1 MKLSGAQIVLT
12 MLEKN
17 GTTVVFGYPGAANAA
32 LYDKLPE
39 FPIKHILVRNE
50 QGAAHMAN
58 GYARITHKAGVCF
71 ATSGPGATNLV
82 TGIATAY
89 MDSVPLIAITG
100 QVDTSLIGK
109 DAFQEIDITGTTE
122 PFCKHNYLVK
132 QAKELPQVIQNAF
145 YIATTGRPGPVLI
158 DVPMDVLRETVEF
171 NMPENDINIRGYK
184 PADRGHEGQIKKAL
198 SLLSH
203 AQKPLIMAGGGI
215 ISSDACSE
223 FKAFY
228 ETMNIPVISTLM
240 GISSMPTNHPLYYGM
255 LGSHGQKVANHAI
268 NNADVILVLGSR
280 IADRSVARPQKL
292 SDKTSIIH
300 IDIDP
305 AEIGKNA
312 NAKIPIVG
320 NIKTILSQMNTLLA
334 QNDFGKTDITE
345 WTDELTSHRKP
356 THKPIQSDGYVD
368 PIYVLQTV
376 STMAS
381 PDAVFSTEVGEN
393 QIWSANNLV
402 LNTPGTFV
410 SSGGFG
416 TMGYGLP
423 AAIGAKVAAPDR
435 EVFVVLGDGSFQMS
449 MPELGTMAQW
459 DIPVK
464 LILFNNHRLGMVRE
478 LQKHNYH
485 SNYSGVFLDGS
496 PDFCKLADAYH
507 MKSQQ
512 ICQNSEVESA
522 ITKMLQYDGSYLL
535 EIMVDPEL
543 DCTN

>member
-32 LYDKLPE
+32 LYDKLPD

-100 QVDTSLIGK
+100 QVDRSLIGK

-132 QAKELPQVIQNAF
+132 HAKELPRVIEDAF

-158 DVPMDVLRETVEF
+158 DIPSDVLKESVDFT
-171 NMPENDINIRGYK
+171 MPTEAVSIRGYK

-198 SLLSH
+198 TLLSH
-203 AQKPLIMAGGGI
+203 AKTPLIMAGGGI
-215 ISSDACSE
+215 ISADACQE
-223 FKAFY
+223 FKEFY
-228 ETMNIPVISTLM
+228 EAMQIPVISTLM
-240 GISSMPTNHPLYYGM
+240 GISSLPTNHPLYYGM
-255 LGSHGQKVANHAI
+255 LGSHGKKVANYAI
-268 NNADVILVLGSR
+268 ANADTLLVLGSR

-292 SDKTSIIH
+292 SDKCNIIH

-320 NIKTILSQMNTLLA
+320 NIKTVLTQLN
-334 QNDFGKTDITE
+334 
-345 WTDELTSHRKP
+345 DELKQNSYEKSDISDWIHDLDSHKKP
-356 THKPIQSDGYVD
+356 EHKPIKSDQYVD
-368 PIYVLQTV
+368 PIYAMRT
-376 STMAS
+376 AS
-381 PDAVFSTEVGEN
+381 LLAKSDAIFTTEVGEN
-393 QIWSANNLV
+393 QIWAANNLQ
-402 LNTPGTFV
+402 LTTPGSFI

-423 AAIGAKVAAPDR
+423 SAIGAKVAAPNR
-435 EVFVVLGDGSFQMS
+435 NVFVILGDGSFQMS
-449 MPELGTMAQW
+449 LPELGTMAQW
-459 DIPVK
+459 DIPIK
-464 LILFNNHRLGMVRE
+464 LMLFNNNRLGMVRE
-478 LQKHNYH
+478 LQKNNYH
-485 SNYSGVFLDGS
+485 GNYSGVFLDGS
-496 PDFCKLADAYH
+496 PDFCKLVDAYG
-507 MKSQQ
+507 MKS
-512 ICQNSEVESA
+512 IRIHQNSQVEGAVKEMIAS
-522 ITKMLQYDGSYLL
+522 KESFLL
-535 EIMVDPEL
+535 EMMVDPEL
-543 DCTN
+543 DCAN